1 MFDIS
6 ALMAAIG
13 LMTGSIDTWLW
24 VIPGI
29 AIGLFF
35 GALPGVS
42 ITMAMALTLPIS
54 MYMDFLSAIIFL
66 TSVYTGAGY
75 GGSIPAVLINIPG
88 TSAAVATT
96 FDGYPMARKGMHNE
110 ALGAALGASVIG
122 SIISYLVL
130 LFLVVPI
137 ADLVIK
143 IGPIEMFG
151 IALWG
156 MLMIGS
162 LTGPSMLRG
171 FVAGGLGVL
180 LGTIG
185 MNTVGFIR
193 GTLDIPELLDGIGP
207 IPALMGLLASSQLL
221 GLVSANF
228 IIDNKNARS
237 LSATK
242 IMAGFMAIFK
252 YKVTML
258 RGTVIGMIIGAA
270 PGVGASVS
278 NLLSYSDAKRRS
290 STPEKFGKGDIEG
303 VIAAESGNSSGEGGS
318 MATTLSLGIPGGGA
332 TAVILAAF
340 AMHNIVVGP
349 SFIDKSKD
357 LVYVLILN
365 NIAQCLFLIPV
376 GLIFIYFAGSIV
388 KVPIRFL
395 IPTVLIISV
404 FGCFATDG
412 NAAGAI
418 TLCIF
423 SVIGWTMARYHY
435 PPSAMVV
442 GLLLGG
448 MFETEAIKSMQLSAG
463 NIFYFLERPGGV
475 AIFALI
481 LLSTGYAVFDKFK
494 KKATQ
499 SV

>member
-1 MFDIS
+1 MFDMS
-6 ALMAAIG
+6 ALLVALNLIG
-13 LMTGSIDTWLW
+13 SSLDTWLW
-24 VIPGI
+24 VVPGI

-35 GALPGVS
+35 GAMPGIS
-42 ITMAMALTLPIS
+42 ITMAMALTLPLTL
-54 MYMDFLSAIIFL
+54 YMDFLSAIIFL

-75 GGSIPAVLINIPG
+75 GGSVPAVLINIPG

-110 ALGAALGASVIG
+110 ALGGALGASVIG
-122 SIISYLVL
+122 SVISYTVL

-143 IGPIEMFG
+143 IGPVEMFG
-151 IALWG
+151 VALWG

-180 LGTIG
+180 IGTIG

-193 GTLDIPELLDGIGP
+193 GTMDIPDLLDGVSP

-221 GLVSANF
+221 GLVSAKF
-228 IIDNKNARS
+228 IIDNENART
-237 LSATK
+237 LSASK
-242 IMAGFMAIFK
+242 IMQGFMAVFQHKI
-252 YKVTML
+252 TML
-258 RGTVIGMIIGAA
+258 RGTIIGMIIGAA

-290 STPEKFGKGDIEG
+290 KDPDSFGKGTIEG
-303 VIAAESGNSSGEGGS
+303 VIAAESGTSSGEGGS
-318 MATTLSLGIPGGGA
+318 MATTLALGIPGGGA

-357 LVYVLILN
+357 LVYVLIIN
-365 NIAQCLFLIPV
+365 NIAQCFILIPV
-376 GLIFIYFAGSIV
+376 GLIFIFFASSIV
-388 KVPIRFL
+388 KVPLKYL
-395 IPTVLIISV
+395 IPTVLIISI
-404 FGCFATDG
+404 FGCYATDG
-412 NAAGAI
+412 NTAGAI
-418 TLCIF
+418 TLCVF
-423 SVIGWTMARYHY
+423 SVIGWLMARYHY

-448 MFETEAIKSMQLSAG
+448 MFETEAIKTMQLSAG
-463 NIFYFLERPGGV
+463 NMFYFLERPGGV
-475 AIFALI
+475 ALFILI
-481 LLSTGYAVFDKFK
+481 LASTGYSIWKKFQTK
-494 KKATQ
+494 
-499 SV
+499 

>member
-1 MFDIS
+1 MFDMS
-6 ALMAAIG
+6 ALLVALNLIG
-13 LMTGSIDTWLW
+13 SSVDTWLW
-24 VIPGI
+24 VVPGI

-35 GALPGVS
+35 GAMPGIS
-42 ITMAMALTLPIS
+42 ITMAMALTLPLTL
-54 MYMDFLSAIIFL
+54 YMDFLSAIIFL

-75 GGSIPAVLINIPG
+75 GGSVPAVLINIPG

-110 ALGAALGASVIG
+110 ALGGALGASVIG
-122 SIISYLVL
+122 SVISYTVL

-143 IGPIEMFG
+143 IGPVEMFG
-151 IALWG
+151 VALWG

-171 FVAGGLGVL
+171 FIAGGLGVL
-180 LGTIG
+180 IGTIG

-193 GTLDIPELLDGIGP
+193 GTMDIPDLLDGVSP

-221 GLVSANF
+221 GLVSAKF
-228 IIDNKNARS
+228 IVDNENARS
-237 LSATK
+237 LSAKK
-242 IMAGFMAIFK
+242 IMRGFMSVFQH
-252 YKVTML
+252 KVTML
-258 RGTVIGMIIGAA
+258 RGTVIGIVIGAA

-290 STPEKFGKGDIEG
+290 KDPDSFGKGTIEG

-318 MATTLSLGIPGGGA
+318 MATTLALGIPGGGA

-349 SFIDKSKD
+349 SFIEKSKD
-357 LVYVLILN
+357 LVYVLIIN
-365 NIAQCLFLIPV
+365 NIAQCFILIPV
-376 GLIFIYFAGSIV
+376 GLIFIFFASSLV
-388 KVPIRFL
+388 KVPLRFL
-395 IPTVLIISV
+395 IPTVLVISI

-412 NAAGAI
+412 STSGAI

-423 SVIGWTMARYHY
+423 SVIGWLMARYHY

-448 MFETEAIKSMQLSAG
+448 MFETEAIKTMQLSAG
-463 NIFYFLERPGGV
+463 NLFYFMERPGGV
-475 AIFALI
+475 ALFILI
-481 LLSTGYAVFDKFK
+481 ATTTGYSIWK
-494 KKATQ
+494 KYQKK
-499 SV
+499 

>member
-1 MFDIS
+1 MFDMS
-6 ALMAAIG
+6 ALLVALNLIG
-13 LMTGSIDTWLW
+13 SSVDTWLW
-24 VIPGI
+24 VVPGI

-35 GALPGVS
+35 GAMPGIS
-42 ITMAMALTLPIS
+42 ITMAMALTLPLTL
-54 MYMDFLSAIIFL
+54 YMDFLSAIIFL

-75 GGSIPAVLINIPG
+75 GGSVPAVLINIPG

-110 ALGAALGASVIG
+110 ALGGALGASVIG
-122 SIISYLVL
+122 SVISYTVL

-143 IGPIEMFG
+143 IGPVEMFG
-151 IALWG
+151 VALWG

-180 LGTIG
+180 IGTIG

-193 GTLDIPELLDGIGP
+193 GTMDIPDLLDGVSP

-221 GLVSANF
+221 GLVSAKF
-228 IIDNKNARS
+228 IIDNENART
-237 LSATK
+237 LSAAK
-242 IMAGFMAIFK
+242 IMQGFMAVFK
-252 YKVTML
+252 HKVTML
-258 RGTVIGMIIGAA
+258 RGTIIGMIIGAA

-290 STPEKFGKGDIEG
+290 KDPDSFGKGTIEG

-318 MATTLSLGIPGGGA
+318 MATTLALGIPGGGA

-357 LVYVLILN
+357 MVYVLIIN
-365 NIAQCLFLIPV
+365 NIAQCFILIPV
-376 GLIFIYFAGSIV
+376 GLIFIFFASSIV
-388 KVPIRFL
+388 KVPLKYL
-395 IPTVLIISV
+395 IPTVLIISI
-404 FGCFATDG
+404 FGCYATDG
-412 NAAGAI
+412 NTAGAI

-423 SVIGWTMARYHY
+423 SVIGWLMARYHY

-448 MFETEAIKSMQLSAG
+448 MFETEAIKTMQLSAG
-463 NIFYFLERPGGV
+463 NMFYFLERPGGV
-475 AIFALI
+475 ALFILI
-481 LLSTGYAVFDKFK
+481 LASTGYSIWKKFQTK
-494 KKATQ
+494 
-499 SV
+499 